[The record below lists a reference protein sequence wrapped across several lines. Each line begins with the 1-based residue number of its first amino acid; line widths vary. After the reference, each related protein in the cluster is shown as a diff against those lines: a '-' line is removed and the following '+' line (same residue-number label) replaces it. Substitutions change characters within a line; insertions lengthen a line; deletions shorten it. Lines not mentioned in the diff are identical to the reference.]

1 MVGFRAYR
9 RPEVISDEALNGFL
23 DRTGL
28 SNPND
33 NLYIYWTGGEYK
45 RRLGSLRS
53 QSLYA
58 LKVEGKPVR
67 LGDWLREAARVKD
80 PEAGIGF
87 DPATVRSGLFLH
99 QGAKTGCVYIAL
111 KRERDGS
118 FVAVK
123 DVPVPDPKRFSSPI
137 REGEVV
143 IAAEDAKD
151 SVAEVEGRGDSVVE
165 SSKTKA
171 LPAPQTAESRRRRGK

>member
-1 MVGFRAYR
+1 VF
-9 RPEVISDEALNGFL
+9 
-23 DRTGL
+23 
-28 SNPND
+28 
-33 NLYIYWTGGEYK
+33 WTGGEYK

-67 LGDWLREAARVKD
+67 VGDWLREAARVKD

-111 KRERDGS
+111 EKARDGS

-123 DVPVPDPKRFSSPI
+123 DVPVPDPKRFASPI
-137 REGEVV
+137 RAGEVV

-151 SVAEVEGRGDSVVE
+151 AVAEVEGRGDSVVE
-165 SSKTKA
+165 SAATLRIA
-171 LPAPQTAESRRRRGK
+171 APVTAEARRAGRRRGK